1 MTVETATGTWVLP
14 PHRAL
19 WAPEAIPFQV
29 RMHGRVSVR
38 TLYFRS
44 DLRVLAAELRVVNVP
59 PLVRELILA
68 AVGEAPLDLDEPRQR
83 RLVDVLVDRLAP
95 LPQAPLQLP
104 LPADPRARAL
114 AERLAGPYADETIDD
129 AARACGASRRTMERL
144 FVAETGMAIAA
155 WRRRSRFLD
164 ALQLLASGEPVTAVA
179 GHIGY
184 ATPSAFSYAF
194 RRHFG
199 EAPGDYFRA

>member
-1 MTVETATGTWVLP
+1 
-14 PHRAL
+14 
-19 WAPEAIPFQV
+19 
-29 RMHGRVSVR
+29 VR

-114 AERLAGPYADETIDD
+114 AERLAGPQADETIDD

-155 WRRRSRFLD
+155 WRRRSRFLEG
-164 ALQLLASGEPVTAVA
+164 LQLLANGEPVTAVA
-179 GHIGY
+179 GRIGY

-199 EAPGDYFRA
+199 EAPGVYFRP